1 MSATDRR
8 SDNSKPSAWV
18 VHKFGGSSVADA
30 QCFERVARII
40 ETPPFNAPARIAVVL
55 SACKGVTDE
64 LLQLVA
70 LAERR
75 DESWRTR
82 LAALRARH
90 AGIAAALLGAASADE
105 YLAEFDRDST
115 DLAGVLQTTSVMRS
129 AAQSVSDL
137 TAGFGEIWSTRLFY
151 RYLQQRAIRAGLQW
165 IDARRC
171 VTVEWGPLGPAVQ
184 WQQSR
189 EKLTGLIGAG
199 ATGPGQ
205 QTPVQQTLV
214 ITGFIATDPRGVQT
228 TLGRNGSDFSA
239 SIFGALLDA
248 AEIHIWTDVD
258 GVLSADPR
266 RVPDAQ
272 VIDSLS
278 YNEAM
283 ELAYFGAKVIHP
295 QTMAPA
301 VGRDIPI
308 WIRNTFAPQ
317 KPGTLICAVP
327 HSSLPVKGITSIENV
342 ALVNLEGAGMI
353 GVPGTAHRLFG
364 ALREEG
370 ISVILI
376 SQGSSEHSICCAIPQ
391 AQAARAKRVLDAAFG
406 RELAEG
412 QIQNVDVTPDLAI
425 LAVVGDGMA
434 GMPGVSGKVFSALG
448 NAHINVRAIAQGAS
462 ERNISV
468 VVDGSQATR
477 ALRAAHASFYLS
489 PHTLSIGVI
498 GPGTVGSVLLDQL
511 MSQRERLAREF
522 RIDLRVRGILRSK
535 QMCLS
540 EQGVALEKWREQLQ
554 TDSQPADLARFIEH
568 VRVDYLPHT
577 VLIDCTADS
586 DIARQYRDWLAAG
599 IHVVT
604 PNKRANSSELSYYE
618 SLKAA
623 RRESGAHYL
632 YETTVG
638 AGLPVIQTLRDL
650 RETGDEITRI
660 EGIFSGTLAYLFN
673 VYDGTTP
680 FSAIVREAK
689 QRGYTEPDP
698 RDDLSGTD
706 VARKLIILGREMGL
720 KLEMS
725 DVEVSSLV
733 PSDLAAGSS
742 EEFLAGLSRYDEP
755 MRQRYEQARARGHV
769 LRYIGAV
776 FSDGRA
782 TVGLTEL
789 DARHAFANIALTDN
803 VVRFATARYCDNPL
817 IVQGPGAGPAVTA
830 GGVFADLLRLATYLG
845 ARL

>member
-1 MSATDRR
+1 
-8 SDNSKPSAWV
+8 

-30 QCFERVARII
+30 RCFERVATTV
-40 ETPPFNAPARIAVVL
+40 ETPSLLAATENAGMRTRVAVVL

-70 LAERR
+70 LAERQ
-75 DESWRTR
+75 DQGWRAG
-82 LAALRARH
+82 LARIRERH
-90 AGIAAALLGAASADE
+90 AGIAMALLEARAAAE
-105 YLAEFDRDST
+105 YLAEFDRGGS
-115 DLAGVLQTTSVMRS
+115 DLAGVLQTTSLMRS

-137 TAGFGEIWSTRLFY
+137 AAGYGEIWSTRLFH
-151 RYLQQRAIRAGLQW
+151 RYLKQRGVREGLEW

-171 VTVEWGPLGPAVQ
+171 VTVEWGPLGPLVQ
-184 WQQSR
+184 WQRSR
-189 EKLTGLIGAG
+189 AQLQGLLEASATLRDPATLT
-199 ATGPGQ
+199 
-205 QTPVQQTLV
+205 

-239 SIFGALLDA
+239 SIFAALLDA

-266 RVPDAQ
+266 RVPGAQ

-308 WIRNTFAPQ
+308 WIRNTFAPH
-317 KPGTLICAVP
+317 KPGTLICAAP
-327 HSSLPVKGITSIENV
+327 RSSLPVKGITSIENV

-391 AQAARAKRVLDAAFG
+391 EQAARAKSVLEAAFG

-412 QIQNVDVTPDLAI
+412 QIQNVEVTPDLAI

-434 GMPGVSGKVFSALG
+434 GMPGVSGKVFGALG

-468 VVDGSQATR
+468 VVDGPQATR

-511 MSQRERLAREF
+511 AGQRERLAREF
-522 RIDLRVRGILRSK
+522 KIDLRVRGILRTR

-540 EQGVALEKWREQLQ
+540 DQGIALADWRGELA
-554 TDSQPADLARFIEH
+554 TRSEAADLTRFIEH

-577 VLIDCTADS
+577 VLIDCSADGGV
-586 DIARQYRDWLAAG
+586 ARHYRDWLAAG
-599 IHVVT
+599 IHIVT

-725 DVEVSSLV
+725 DVEIASLV

-742 EEFLAGLSRYDEP
+742 EEFLAGLSRHDQP
-755 MRQRYEQARARGHV
+755 MQQRYQQARARGHV
-769 LRYIGAV
+769 LRYVGAV
-776 FSDGRA
+776 GADGRA

-830 GGVFADLLRLATYLG
+830 GGVFADLLRLATFLG